1 MRVKAVGREPE
12 IGVAVGLLDGRSLG
26 GDDLPLGPAVG
37 REAGV
42 GHLDVPEAP
51 RAVARP
57 GRAAV
62 EQDDRAR
69 DVLVEERVGEREAA
83 EARAEDQVCAGRHAA
98 GRSASA
104 HAAAPNR
111 TAAIDTPTAG
121 AVAAATTCDS
131 TKQPRKTAS
140 SNTTRGGG

>member
-1 MRVKAVGREPE
+1 MRVEAVGREPE

-42 GHLDVPEAP
+42 GHVDVPEAP
-51 RAVARP
+51 RAGAGP
-57 GRAAV
+57 GGAAV
-62 EQDDRAR
+62 EQDEGAR

-98 GRSASA
+98 GRPPSPPAP
-104 HAAAPNR
+104 APNR
-111 TAAIDTPTAG
+111 TPATAPPRAG

-131 TKQPRKTAS
+131 TKQPRKIAS
-140 SNTTRGGG
+140 RSATRGAG